1 MFYKNPISLTR
12 KTNHQPQFS
21 LKVIFSNLFPCLP
34 GNKINVLLHKFPRTN
49 SGWRSIYGKRGIKIN
64 VTFSEGSPPELCV
77 IVPIDKRGPWLWKYF
92 HLLYISNVSTFP
104 PRFKMANM
112 IRVVI
117 SKLGLNC
124 YKIWMKSK
132 SGFWGYC
139 AIILGFI
146 FHNHHHHTICTVTM
160 NHYHHHHLLI
170 IVACLF
176 NSKPS
181 VLF

>member
-92 HLLYISNVSTFP
+92 HPLYFHIYIYTLSKWQISGCLIKHLDNICFL
-104 PRFKMANM
+104 
-112 IRVVI
+112 
-117 SKLGLNC
+117 SKTVRNYTEFTKECLFWMMDDQMEWYMGGL
-124 YKIWMKSK
+124 KSK
-132 SGFWGYC
+132 SSLRNYISFLHRQSP
-139 AIILGFI
+139 IIFI
-146 FHNHHHHTICTVTM
+146 IF
-160 NHYHHHHLLI
+160 L
-170 IVACLF
+170 
-176 NSKPS
+176 S
-181 VLF
+181 